1 MADEEYDTNFNQL
14 LGSFGAHANIQK
26 RQKAERLAAMEPDD
40 DRRKKAGRSRQ
51 FNARITDKSFALAH
65 LLIKRLSARDGRKWS
80 GRLLG
85 GSHFRS
91 CQSREA
97 RGRRMIWRALVI
109 VAGLAVVGAAT
120 HANVMQ

>member
-40 DRRKKAGRSRQ
+40 GRRKRAGRSRQ
-51 FNARITDKSFALAH
+51 FNARITDESFALAH

-80 GRLLG
+80 QADFLEAAIPALAKAEKLG
-85 GSHFRS
+85 G
-91 CQSREA
+91 
-97 RGRRMIWRALVI
+97 
-109 VAGLAVVGAAT
+109 GA
-120 HANVMQ
+120 